1 MNETI
6 LLIILIFLS
15 SLSCLGI
22 CFNGYRLMK
31 YIRDREDEMKKDI
44 NKELLKQNLY
54 DKVDDTIDI

>member
-1 MNETI
+1 MSETI
-6 LLIILIFLS
+6 LLIVLIFLS

-31 YIRDREDEMKKDI
+31 YIRDREDEMKQDI
-44 NKELLKQNLY
+44 NKELLQQNLY